1 MKSMN
6 KDNDNSSPWKTLS
19 QKILFQNPWLTL
31 RQDDVTK
38 PNGDQGTYTLLEAK
52 PFVVVVAVDGDDF
65 ILIEQYRYSVRRKVI
80 EFPAG
85 GVDGGEELLDAA
97 KRELQEEAGYS
108 ADTWNY
114 VGGFFELV
122 SISYQPGHLFVASG
136 LHRAPHQMHDEGIT
150 KCIKIS
156 KDTIRTLIANGEIVD
171 ALTPAVFFKALLW
184 LESTN

>member
-52 PFVVVVAVDGDDF
+52 PFVVVVAVDGDD
-65 ILIEQYRYSVRRKVI
+65 
-80 EFPAG
+80 FPAG